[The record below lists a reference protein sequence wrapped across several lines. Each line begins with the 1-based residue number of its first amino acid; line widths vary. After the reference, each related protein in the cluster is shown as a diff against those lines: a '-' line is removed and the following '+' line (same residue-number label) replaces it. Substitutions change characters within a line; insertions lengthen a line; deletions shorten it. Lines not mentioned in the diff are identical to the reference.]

1 MLVAIFS
8 DVHANREAFEACLA
22 HARLLRAER
31 IVLLGDI
38 VGYGADPVWAV
49 ETVMGLAEQGAV
61 VLKGNHDAA
70 VDGSADDMNGAA
82 RAAILWTR
90 DQLGAP
96 HLDFLAGLPL
106 IHEEGE
112 ILYVHAN
119 GYAPASWGYVTGP
132 ESAQL
137 SMERSGH
144 WLTLCGHV
152 HVPALYHLDLAGRIG
167 AFNPTCRVDIPLL
180 AQRQWLAVVGSVG
193 QPRDGYPAA
202 AYGLLDTDKR
212 TLRYLRVPYDHE
224 RAARKILAAG
234 LPERLADRLAIGR

>member
-1 MLVAIFS
+1 
-8 DVHANREAFEACLA
+8 
-22 HARLLRAER
+22 
-31 IVLLGDI
+31 
-38 VGYGADPVWAV
+38 
-49 ETVMGLAEQGAV
+49 
-61 VLKGNHDAA
+61 
-70 VDGSADDMNGAA
+70 MNGAA

-90 DQLGAP
+90 GQLGAA
-96 HLDFLAGLPL
+96 HHDFLARLPL

-132 ESAQL
+132 ESAQF

-167 AFNPTCRVDIPLL
+167 AFSPTCRVDIPLL

-193 QPRDGYPAA
+193 QPRDGHPAA

-212 TLRYLRVPYDHE
+212 TLRYLRVPYNHE

-234 LPERLADRLAIGR
+234 LPERLADRLAVGR